1 MKSIKNNAVK
11 TLCLSRRE
19 LLGGMAAVSAAAF
32 FPWATRTWADSP
44 GATSEQTIQDF
55 LMLSERLTGREALD
69 ARIAGRV
76 WQALLDSDER
86 FADRQRVLAQAMDDA
101 NLTDMRSFKVF
112 AATQPEALTQ
122 TAVAIISAWYL
133 GFTGSVQGHSATDN
147 TRFITYTG
155 ALMFEPT
162 IDATVIPTYS
172 RGHSDYWVDPPASI
186 ATD

>member
-1 MKSIKNNAVK
+1 MNFTKNHPGETVHL
-11 TLCLSRRE
+11 TRRE

-32 FPWATRTWADSP
+32 FPWATRAWADNP
-44 GATSEQTIQDF
+44 DAISEQAIQDF
-55 LMLSERLTGREALD
+55 LSLSERLTGREALD

-76 WQALLDSDER
+76 WQALLDDDER
-86 FADRQRVLAQAMDDA
+86 FADRQRLLAQAMDDA
-101 NLTDMRSFKVF
+101 NLMDMRNFKAF

-122 TAVAIISAWYL
+122 TAIAIISAWYL
-133 GFTGSVQGHSATDN
+133 GFTGNAEGHSATDN